1 MDGYSR
7 VKLLGEGSF
16 GSVFLMREKK
26 LGGRLVCVKE
36 IYRAHYPK
44 RSAFASR
51 AKSVD
56 VEVDLMK
63 KLRHPNLIR
72 LLSSFGGN
80 LTTSRLPTLVASMLS
95 AQPDLR
101 PSVDQLLRDSIAR
114 VHIRRYC
121 VDRLRS
127 TDMTEE
133 EQRVLF
139 QQMTVLGNDT
149 KMNSSVIASEGNNAT
164 AIRMD
169 AYSRH
174 NVRYDRDR
182 EDREKKLIE
191 RERQDQIQFAL
202 EKLQQLRLQF
212 PAVCHSELID
222 KDAHRTNEEI
232 DEVKSPALAIK
243 LDLCKAPL
251 YDEKWREP
259 VRAAN
264 ETPRTVGRIQ
274 QRASVNLGRS
284 NSVPKELIF
293 TGIPRVGV
301 PLTRMAKTF
310 AARRPVCRDIRALR
324 RKEAAKA
331 AERYKCRL
339 DAMNTP

>member
-1 MDGYSR
+1 
-7 VKLLGEGSF
+7 
-16 GSVFLMREKK
+16 
-26 LGGRLVCVKE
+26 
-36 IYRAHYPK
+36 
-44 RSAFASR
+44 
-51 AKSVD
+51 
-56 VEVDLMK
+56 
-63 KLRHPNLIR
+63 
-72 LLSSFGGN
+72 
-80 LTTSRLPTLVASMLS
+80 
-95 AQPDLR
+95 
-101 PSVDQLLRDSIAR
+101 
-114 VHIRRYC
+114 
-121 VDRLRS
+121 
-127 TDMTEE
+127 MTEE
-133 EQRVLF
+133 EQRVFF
-139 QQMTVLGNDT
+139 QQMTVLGIDT
-149 KMNSSVIASEGNNAT
+149 KMNSSVVASEGNNAT

-331 AERYKCRL
+331 AERYKRRL